1 LVVQLINFKGKGENI
16 MSVPYVIEKDE
27 GQERVYD
34 LYSRLLKD
42 RIIFIRGLIDQDLAD
57 SVVAQ
62 LLFLESLD
70 KESDIHL
77 YINTPGGRI
86 DSMYSIYDTMNI
98 VSPDITTLGMG
109 TVASAGTFLIAAGVK
124 GKRYTLE
131 NTSFMIHEMTGGMS
145 GKYNIMKNEFKHM
158 ETLYDRMSKHY
169 VKLTGQKLSKICSD
183 MQKDYYMSAEEAK
196 KYGLIDKIQHK
207 RN

>member
-1 LVVQLINFKGKGENI
+1 
-16 MSVPYVIEKDE
+16 MSVPYVIENED
-27 GQERVYD
+27 GGNERVYD

-42 RIIFIRGLIDQDLAD
+42 RIVFIRGVIDQDLAD

-62 LLFLESLD
+62 LLFLESSD
-70 KESDIHL
+70 KEADIHL

-98 VSPDITTLGMG
+98 ISPDVTTLGMG
-109 TVASAGTFLIAAGVK
+109 TVASAGTFLIAAGTK
-124 GKRYTLE
+124 GKRCSLK
-131 NTSFMIHEMTGGMS
+131 NTDYMIHEMAGGMS

-169 VKLTGQKLSKICSD
+169 VKLTGQTLSKIRSD
-183 MQKDYYMSAEEAK
+183 MQKDYYMSAEDAK
-196 KYGLIDKIQHK
+196 KYGLLDKIQHK

>member
-1 LVVQLINFKGKGENI
+1 
-16 MSVPYVIEKDE
+16 MTVPYVIEKDE

-42 RIIFIRGLIDQDLAD
+42 RIIFIRGVIDQDLAD

-62 LLFLESLD
+62 LLFLESSD

-131 NTSFMIHEMTGGMS
+131 NTSFMIHEMAGGMS
-145 GKYNIMKNEFKHM
+145 GKYNVMKNEFKHM

-196 KYGLIDKIQHK
+196 KYGLVDKIQHK